1 MIAIFFAICA
11 AASNATGTVLQRRAA
26 SLAPADE
33 TMRLALMKDLIRRP
47 IWLAGI
53 GGLIG
58 GFLFQALALS
68 HGELSLVQPIVV
80 AELPLTLAVA
90 ALLFRA
96 RLDRDAIG
104 GAIAVSAGLA
114 LVMLATNPHGGHEA
128 NGWLAWFAA
137 CVVSVGVGLGLV
149 LAGLR
154 LHGGRR
160 GTLFGAAAG
169 LGFGFT
175 AALMKGALD
184 RISGGVGAVV
194 SSWQLYAMVATGI
207 ASVFLI
213 QNALQAGSLVAV
225 QPAITICDPL
235 TSVGYGV
242 FLFGEQLRG
251 GIWLLPSLVGAITI
265 AVGSVVL
272 SRSPLS
278 AADGSDLVPTPTS
291 GTRVGT
297 AGSS

>member
-1 MIAIFFAICA
+1 MIAIFFAVCA

-26 SLAPADE
+26 SLAPANE
-33 TMRLALMKDLIRRP
+33 TMRLSLMTDLIRRP

-53 GGLIG
+53 LGLIG

-68 HGELSLVQPIVV
+68 HGDLSLVQPIVV

-90 ALLFRA
+90 ALAFHA
-96 RLDRDAIG
+96 RLDRDAIS

-114 LVMLATNPHGGHEA
+114 MVIVATDPHGGHEA
-128 NGWLAWFAA
+128 NGWLAWLAA
-137 CVVSVGVGLGLV
+137 CVVSVGVMAGLV
-149 LAGLR
+149 LVGLR
-154 LHGGRR
+154 LRGGHR
-160 GTLFGAAAG
+160 GAVFGAAAG

-184 RISGGVGAVV
+184 RLSGGVGAVV
-194 SSWQLYAMVATGI
+194 TSWQLYAMVVTGI

-235 TSVGYGV
+235 TSIGFGV

-251 GIWLLPSLVGAITI
+251 GIWLLPSLVGALLI
-265 AVGSVVL
+265 AGGSIVL

-278 AADGSDLVPTPTS
+278 AVGGADDAGSAVTPT
-291 GTRVGT
+291 RLGT

>member
-1 MIAIFFAICA
+1 MIAVFFAICA

-26 SLAPADE
+26 SVAPADE
-33 TMRLALMKDLIRRP
+33 TMHLALMTDLLRRP

-53 GGLIG
+53 LGLIG

-90 ALLFRA
+90 ALVFRS
-96 RLDRDAIG
+96 RLDRDALA
-104 GAIAVSAGLA
+104 GALAVSAGLA
-114 LVMLATNPHGGHEA
+114 LVMLAISPHGGHEA

-137 CVVSVGVGLGLV
+137 CVVSVGVAVALV

-154 LHGGRR
+154 LRGGRR

-184 RISGGVGAVV
+184 RLTDGVGAVV
-194 SSWQLYAMVATGI
+194 SSWQLYAMVVTGI

-242 FLFGEQLRG
+242 FLFGEHLRG
-251 GIWLLPSLVGAITI
+251 GIWLLPSLVGFIMI

-278 AADGSDLVPTPTS
+278 AADGENLVTA
-291 GTRVGT
+291 GTVGSRLGT
-297 AGSS
+297 AGSG